1 MNTIEGSLEGKNAKI
16 AIVAGRW
23 HALIVDGLLEG
34 AINCLKKH
42 GVSES
47 NITIIRAP
55 GAFEIPLVVQKI
67 AFQEKYDAIIT
78 LGAVIRGDTPH
89 FEYVAGSCVTGMAQV
104 SLESGIPIAFG
115 VLTVNTLEQAL
126 ERIGGKPVN
135 ADKEHGDKEI
145 GHKGEEAAL
154 SALEMINLLKQL

>member
-1 MNTIEGSLEGKNAKI
+1 MTMQKIEGKYEVQDAKI
-16 AIVAGRW
+16 AIIAGRW
-23 HALIVDGLLEG
+23 HALIVDGLMEG
-34 AINCLKKH
+34 AIACLKKH

-47 NITIIRAP
+47 NITLIRAP
-55 GAFEIPLVVQKI
+55 GAFEIPLLVKKVAAQK
-67 AFQEKYDAIIT
+67 KYDAIIT

-89 FEYVAGSCVTGMAQV
+89 FEYVAGSCVNGMAQI
-104 SLESGIPIAFG
+104 SLDFDVPVAFG

-126 ERIGGKPVN
+126 ERIGGKP
-135 ADKEHGDKEI
+135 EI